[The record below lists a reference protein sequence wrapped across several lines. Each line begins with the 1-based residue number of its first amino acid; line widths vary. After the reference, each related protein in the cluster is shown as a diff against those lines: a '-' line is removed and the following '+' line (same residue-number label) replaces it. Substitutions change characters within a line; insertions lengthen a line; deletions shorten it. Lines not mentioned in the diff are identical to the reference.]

1 MSHNQALE
9 KILFLDIEEQEKKER
24 EENINCISIK
34 TYVIV
39 DASKIEKLTNELMAL
54 ITLKYENLFTQ
65 EDEESLEEVAPY
77 MIELK
82 KEDDFTTW
90 IYENVYGELGSL
102 FIHST
107 AEIEELS
114 EHFREYITT
123 TMEVAHPKKPTE
135 MMETKAYVRLYDP
148 RVFPD
153 FLQSLED
160 SSSFFYNIQ
169 ELYVEDKYRATILKS
184 FSSQGEKKI
193 DLEGLLCSM

>member
-9 KILFLDIEEQEKKER
+9 KILFLDIEEQDKKER
-24 EENINCISIK
+24 EENLNFIATK

-39 DASKIEKLTNELMAL
+39 DASKIEKLTNELSAL
-54 ITLKYENLFTQ
+54 TTLSYANLFTQ
-65 EDEESLEEVAPY
+65 EDAESLEEVAPY

-107 AEIEELS
+107 ATIEELS

-169 ELYVEDKYRATILKS
+169 ELYVEDKHRATILKS

-193 DLEGLLCSM
+193 DLEGILCSM

>member
-9 KILFLDIEEQEKKER
+9 KILFLDIEEQEKRER
-24 EENINCISIK
+24 EENLNFIATK

-39 DASKIEKLTNELMAL
+39 DASKIEKLTNELSAL
-54 ITLKYENLFTQ
+54 TTLSYANLFTQ
-65 EDEESLEEVAPY
+65 EDFETLEEVAPY
-77 MIELK
+77 LIELK

-90 IYENVYGELGSL
+90 VYENVYGELGSL

-107 AEIEELS
+107 ATIEELS

-123 TMEVAHPKKPTE
+123 TMEVAHPKNKDE
-135 MMETKAYVRLYDP
+135 MMLTKAYVRLYDP

-160 SSSFFYNIQ
+160 SSSFLHNIQ
-169 ELYVEDKYRATILKS
+169 ELYVEDKHRATILKS

-193 DLEGLLCSM
+193 NLEELLCSI

>member
-65 EDEESLEEVAPY
+65 EDAESLEEVAPY

>member
-1 MSHNQALE
+1 M
-9 KILFLDIEEQEKKER
+9 
-24 EENINCISIK
+24 
-34 TYVIV
+34 
-39 DASKIEKLTNELMAL
+39 TNELSAL
-54 ITLKYENLFTQ
+54 TTLSYANLFTQ
-65 EDEESLEEVAPY
+65 EDFETLEEVAPY
-77 MIELK
+77 LIELK

-90 IYENVYGELGSL
+90 VYENVYGELGSL

-107 AEIEELS
+107 ATIEELS

-123 TMEVAHPKKPTE
+123 TMEVAHPKNKDE
-135 MMETKAYVRLYDP
+135 MMLTKAYVRLYDP

-193 DLEGLLCSM
+193 DLEELLCSM